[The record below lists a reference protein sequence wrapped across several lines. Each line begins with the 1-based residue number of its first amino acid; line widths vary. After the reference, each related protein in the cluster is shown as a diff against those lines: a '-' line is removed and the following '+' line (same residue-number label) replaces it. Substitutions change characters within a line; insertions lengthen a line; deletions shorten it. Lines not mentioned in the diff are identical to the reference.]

1 MLPRTISKYP
11 YDDGFWPDS
20 VRPFLI
26 TKAIPYL
33 VLYSAVVTSD
43 ETI

>member
-1 MLPRTISKYP
+1 MLPRTKSKYP

-33 VLYSAVVTSD
+33 VLYSAIVTSN